1 MRVTCRAERCLWWSV
16 AEILRKL
23 LCKNQNKDQNNK
35 LMAMGMLSEHAV
47 RMEQEKYL
55 SFAASYLLI
64 ILIVKYN
71 LPIE

>member
-1 MRVTCRAERCLWWSV
+1 
-16 AEILRKL
+16 
-23 LCKNQNKDQNNK
+23 
-35 LMAMGMLSEHAV
+35 MAMGMLNERAV